1 MREKNKMKQTKNPKQ
16 STLEELRKLAKIL
29 HENRYDDPHN
39 FKSNTEYY
47 VHTAMEEEIKLSSN
61 TIRASV
67 IHIENELDEL
77 RSMDY
82 EKRSLNT
89 YIKDIKA
96 SLAIERIIVIYEGGK
111 KESFIKETLPP
122 PVALPPV
129 VIPTPVQSGSL
140 FNGSTITRGK
150 HIGCNVKSKSSIL
163 ESFGDYK
170 AYRKWLIT
178 LSSPG
183 ITGKLNGPTVTDD
196 TIKLRNLIIILDN
209 YLKTT
214 SDTL

>member
-1 MREKNKMKQTKNPKQ
+1 MREENKMKQTKNPKQ

-47 VHTAMEEEIKLSSN
+47 VHTALEEEIKLSSN

-67 IHIENELDEL
+67 IHIENELAEL
-77 RSMDY
+77 RSIDY
-82 EKRSLNT
+82 EKTSLNT
-89 YIKDIKA
+89 YIKEVKA
-96 SLAIERIIVIYEGGK
+96 SLSIDRIIIELTDGSK
-111 KESFIKETLPP
+111 KTFIEEVSVLP
-122 PVALPPV
+122 
-129 VIPTPVQSGSL
+129 IPVQSGSL
-140 FNGSTITRGK
+140 FNGSIITRGK

-163 ESFGDYK
+163 GSFGDYK

-196 TIKLRNLIIILDN
+196 TIKLRNLIAILDN